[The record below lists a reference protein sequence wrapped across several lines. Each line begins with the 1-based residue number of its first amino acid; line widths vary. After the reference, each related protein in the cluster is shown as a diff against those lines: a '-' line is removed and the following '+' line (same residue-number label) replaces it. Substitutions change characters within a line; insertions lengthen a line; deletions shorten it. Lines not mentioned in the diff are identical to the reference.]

1 MADQLEA
8 EAALRSR
15 CVGLLSLCVAPIYNK
30 RALDFTVGRQ
40 ACDSRMIIIIIIVV
54 AHRSQTAS
62 AHHDSC
68 LSLSRACVLHHPPP
82 PNLGQRAEWVSRL
95 ILLQP
100 CVAQDRTRTAFSQA
114 RLQS

>member
-15 CVGLLSLCVAPIYNK
+15 CVGLLSLCVAQIYNK
-30 RALDFTVGRQ
+30 IPLDFTVDQQ
-40 ACDSRMIIIIIIVV
+40 ACDIRIIIIVI
-54 AHRSQTAS
+54 AHRSQSAS
-62 AHHDSC
+62 PHHDSC
-68 LSLSRACVLHHPPP
+68 LSRACVLHHPPP